1 MDVQHMSKGRVLE
14 HHLDGTELHIGTPA
28 QVIDL
33 AEKERDAE
41 VVIGLRADAAGALDP
56 EGDLHAAT
64 IIIPPRRYEMGE
76 VTEETDG
83 ETITYQDRIAQPLN
97 VAAVTLQL
105 YGLPALP
112 TENEE

>member
-1 MDVQHMSKGRVLE
+1 MDVLHITKGRVLE
-14 HHLDGTELHIGTPA
+14 HHLDGAELHIGD

-33 AEKERDAE
+33 AAHERDAE
-41 VVIGLRADAAGALDP
+41 VVIGLRADAAGSLDP
-56 EGDLHAAT
+56 QGDLHAAA
-64 IIIPPRRYEMGE
+64 IIIPPRRYELGE

-83 ETITYQDRIAQPLN
+83 ETITYQDHVAQPLN

-105 YGLPALP
+105 YGLPDLP

>member
-1 MDVQHMSKGRVLE
+1 MTKGRVLE
-14 HHLDGTELHIGTPA
+14 HHLEGTELHIGTPA

-33 AEKERDAE
+33 AARERDAE
-41 VVIGLRADAAGALDP
+41 VAIGLRANAAGALDP

-64 IIIPPRRYEMGE
+64 IIIPPRRYEISE

-83 ETITYQDRIAQPLN
+83 ETVTYQDRIAQPLN

-105 YGLPALP
+105 YGLPDLP